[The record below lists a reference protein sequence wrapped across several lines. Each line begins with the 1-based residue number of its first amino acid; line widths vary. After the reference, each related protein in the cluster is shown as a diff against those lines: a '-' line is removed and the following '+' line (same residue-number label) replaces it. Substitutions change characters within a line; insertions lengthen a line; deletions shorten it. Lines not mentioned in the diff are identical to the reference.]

1 MYCQKTSFNLIFMF
15 LQLVGTGMCTK
26 FAPPYMC
33 HSVGYLEEAI
43 LFKRHLD
50 ILHKL
55 NVT

>member
-1 MYCQKTSFNLIFMF
+1 MYCQITSFSLIFMF

-26 FAPPYMC
+26 FAPPYVC